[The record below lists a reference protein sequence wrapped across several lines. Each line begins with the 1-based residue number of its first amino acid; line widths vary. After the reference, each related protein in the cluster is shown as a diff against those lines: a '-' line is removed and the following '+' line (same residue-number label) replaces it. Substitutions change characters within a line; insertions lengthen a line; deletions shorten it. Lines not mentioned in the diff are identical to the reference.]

1 VAENCK
7 VFLLQIDESLKMDC
21 MDQNLFG
28 WPVPVGQMVVHSL
41 LSLRVIE
48 PLNRKRPV
56 KLPAASV
63 LPAMLGHMTPNIH
76 RPSTR
81 NHLLLAGRF

>member
-1 VAENCK
+1 MASAMARLNTSSRPNCGFS
-7 VFLLQIDESLKMDC
+7 VFRLL
-21 MDQNLFG
+21 
-28 WPVPVGQMVVHSL
+28 MVVHSL

-48 PLNRKRPV
+48 SLNRKKPV

-81 NHLLLAGRF
+81 NHRLLAGRF